1 MATFLSLIIYILI
14 YIFYLIDLFID
25 WAGSSCYV
33 GLFLILSG
41 GGYSLIA
48 VCRLLNLVAR
58 PVAEHK
64 FQACRLQQLQYVSL
78 QLWLKGQEHGL
89 SSCGPWAQLPYS
101 MWGLPRPG
109 IELVSLALQGRFLTT
124 GPPEKPQFNY
134 IW

>member
-64 FQACRLQQLQYVSL
+64 F
-78 QLWLKGQEHGL
+78 
-89 SSCGPWAQLPYS
+89 
-101 MWGLPRPG
+101 
-109 IELVSLALQGRFLTT
+109 
-124 GPPEKPQFNY
+124 
-134 IW
+134 